1 MRIRVVAALAAPL
14 LWNNWLLPRLGL
26 DRRGRSAAGALA
38 ATGYALALRGRPNWF
53 SARGAGVGI
62 GCAALVAAGYVV
74 AFAVPAV
81 RRSLSGPGDRAAD
94 VSTVEW
100 VAVHIPL
107 GTVYTEELIF
117 RATLDPLLDK
127 EFGTRAGIVSG
138 SVAFGLWHI
147 HPARAAGD
155 SVLGTVIFTGAAGAV
170 FGMLRRWTGSATAP
184 ALLHWAVNAG
194 GAVFARLGS
203 VRAVPV
209 SPVSGGRGR
218 RESDTL
224 RR

>member
-1 MRIRVVAALAAPL
+1 MRIRVVAALAVPL

-26 DRRGRSAAGALA
+26 DRRGRTAAGALA
-38 ATGYALALRGRPNWF
+38 ATGYAIALRGRPNWF

-62 GCAALVAAGYVV
+62 GCAALVAAGYAV

-107 GTVYTEELIF
+107 GTAYTEELIF
-117 RATLDPLLDK
+117 RATLDPLLDR
-127 EFGTRAGIVSG
+127 EFGTLAGIVSG
-138 SVAFGLWHI
+138 SAAFGLWHL
-147 HPARAAGD
+147 HPARTAGD

-194 GAVFARLGS
+194 GAVFARLDS
-203 VRAVPV
+203 VRVAPV
-209 SPVSGGRGR
+209 SSVSGGRGR